1 MLDEDTAGGLE
12 LSAEEREYFL
22 SLLEEEGVALTP
34 PGVILRRDGDGA
46 PPLSFAQQR
55 LWFLDQLVPNGSF
68 YNIPSPV
75 RLRGRLAVTAL
86 EQSLNEIVR
95 RHEVLRTTFPSADGQ
110 PVQAVA
116 APRPLTLS
124 IIDLRRLPEALEAAG
139 HLAAAEAQRPFNLS
153 EGGPLRA
160 NLLRLGEEDYVVL
173 LTMHHIAADGWSMS
187 VLMREV
193 AALYETYAAGRPSPL
208 DALPLQ
214 YGDYA
219 VWQRGRLRG
228 ERLEAQLA
236 YWRRSLEGAPPV
248 LELPSDRPRPALQ
261 SHRGGETQVV
271 LPLALY
277 EALKAV
283 SLEHG
288 VTLFMTALAAFKV
301 LLARYAGQEDV
312 VVGTSI
318 AGRTR
323 EELEGLI
330 GFFVNTLVLRT
341 DLSGDPPFTELLGR
355 VREVTLG
362 AYEHQDLPFERLVEE
377 LQPERDLRRQ
387 PLFQVMAVGQN
398 TPAGALEMPGLTL
411 GMLPGGWVTAKFD
424 LTLQTVETGRGL
436 LVSLEYSADLFEEET
451 IRRML
456 GHYRRLLECVA
467 ADPQRRLSDLE
478 LLTDGEREQVVR
490 RWNDTRE
497 TWPEASLLDL
507 FESQAGRTPDA
518 PAVEFEDRQL
528 SYRELSERADRVAH
542 RLRELGVAADSRVG
556 VCVERGL
563 QTAVAVLGVL
573 KAGGAY
579 VPLDPAYPTDRLA
592 FMLKDS
598 GCTVML
604 TGGQQPAGLTETGA
618 RVLSLDEDWHHL
630 PDVDERHA
638 HAPVH
643 PDSLAYVIYTS
654 GSTGRP
660 KGVAMQHRALV
671 NLIRWQLSE
680 LPDPARTLQF
690 ASLSFDVSFQEMF
703 STWCA
708 GGTLLLVSDEL
719 RRDPH
724 ALLSFM
730 SERRVER
737 IFLPFVYLQH
747 LAEAYAEGGPEPES
761 LREIVTAGERLEV
774 TAQIARL
781 CGRVRCR
788 LHNHYGP
795 TETHA
800 ATAHTLSGAPNEWPL
815 LPPVGRPI
823 TNAQVYLLDRRL
835 RPVPI
840 GVAGEVYIGGAG
852 VSRGYMERPGLTAE
866 RFIPDPFGAEAGGRL
881 YRTGDLARHLSSG
894 EIEFLGRADS
904 QVKVRGYRIELG
916 EVEATLRRHPLVLHA
931 AVGTAG
937 EGASKRLVAYVVPS
951 QKSDPPVAELQ
962 RWLRE
967 QLPEYMTPAD
977 WVVLDELPLTA
988 SGKVNRAALP
998 EPAAPGRD
1006 TGRSFL
1012 AARTPIEE
1020 VISAIWRQV
1029 LGAERVGRD
1038 DNFFRLGGHSLLAT
1052 KVVARVREAFGVEL
1066 PVRALFESPTL
1077 AEFSAR
1083 VESLAR
1089 AGAGLDAPPLRP
1101 APVEGSIPL
1110 SYAQQRLWFLDQL
1123 TPGSN
1128 AYNLPAAMYIDAR
1141 LDVTALE
1148 QALGEV
1154 VRRHEALRTT
1164 FAVVGSEPTQL
1175 IRTAGPLSLPL
1186 VDLSGLGEVERE
1198 AEAERLRHEDALK
1211 PFDLAAGP
1219 LLRAALIRLGEERY
1233 LCLVNTHHIVSDGW
1247 SLGVLLHELNA
1258 LYESFSSGL
1267 PSPLAELEVQYAD
1280 YAAWQRG
1287 WLRGEV
1293 LEAELDYWKRRLG
1306 GAPTLLELG
1315 AERPR
1320 EALRTRRGAHCPVT
1334 FSAGLTRALR
1344 EFSWRE
1350 GASLFMT
1357 LMAGFH
1363 ALLQRYTGQS
1373 DILVGTP
1380 VAGRGRVELEPLIGF
1395 FVNMIPIRTSFGE
1408 APTFRGLLEQVR
1420 ESALSAYAHQDLPF
1434 DKLVEELQPKR
1445 APGRN
1450 PLFQAILAL
1459 QNSPPPEPGGAPLAS
1474 PPAGTPVNADTKFDL
1489 EVHLRDTP
1497 ESISGDFVYSPELFE
1512 PSLIARM
1519 AEHFRLLLEKALA
1532 APDAELAS
1540 LSLLD
1545 EAEYRQVVE
1554 EWNDT
1559 AVPFPLDAC
1568 IHQLF
1573 EQEAARRP
1581 DAVAVEFEGEN
1592 ITYAELNRR
1601 ANVLA
1606 HALRRQGVGPEVF
1619 VGVMLERSADLIV
1632 ALLAVVKAGGVYVPL
1647 NLSDPP
1653 TRARFIL
1660 EDASISMLLTSA
1672 SIAPRVRA
1680 EGLTAICVDAAEYR
1694 PGGHDAARDDNPDG
1708 VVTAENLAYLMYT
1721 SGSTGLP
1728 KGACITHRNIVALVK
1743 GANYA
1748 DLTSGDVFMQFAPA
1762 SFDASTFEIWACL
1775 LNGARLVVHPP
1786 SMPSL
1791 RELSEFVARAQVTTL
1806 FLTTGLFHQFVDA
1819 NASGVGAVRQLL
1831 TGGDALSPSHLDK
1844 ALEQLEGCLVVN
1856 CYGPTETTVMACCHQ
1871 ARPGRPAAATVPI
1884 GRPISNARVYVMS
1897 AGQPAGVGE
1906 RGELF
1911 IGGAGLGRGYH
1922 RRPELTAERFVPDAY
1937 GPAPGA
1943 RLYQTGDAACYL
1955 SQGEI
1960 QFLGR
1965 LDGQVKI
1972 NGFRIEPG
1980 EVEAALSQHPAV
1992 SAALVAARAD
2002 DVGDKR
2008 LVAYVV
2014 ARAGGSVPGGE
2025 ELRSYLRE
2033 RVPEYMVPSA
2043 CVVLNALPLTLH
2055 GKVDRAA
2062 LPAPQ
2067 AVLRGSGRHYVAPRN
2082 DLQRQ
2087 LVEIWEELF
2096 KVHPIGLTDDFFELG
2111 GHSLLMLMLI
2121 ERVEERTGKRVPMA
2135 SLFGEPTVE
2144 RLSELIGHG
2153 KESSFQPLLVP
2164 LRTEGARPP
2173 LFGPHASGGNV
2184 WCYTDLARHLGGQ
2197 PFYGVQPSE
2206 PKEGLVA
2213 HADIAS
2219 MASDY
2224 VEAIRGFR
2232 PAGPYFLT
2240 GWSMGGVIAFE
2251 MARQLQAR
2259 GEQVALLAL
2268 LDAYAPTGREPEYE
2282 RAALLS
2288 MFARDLGLTSEN
2300 VSTPFEEVALLP
2312 PMAQLRKVWAEVR
2325 SAGLVPVDMTLVEFH
2340 KLFEVFKVNANTMR
2354 GYVPGEYG
2362 GRVTLFRAEPIRW
2375 WSGGPDE
2382 VGGGHH
2388 DGSGV
2393 ARLADPSNG
2402 WGALAGGGV
2411 EVHEVPGDHY
2421 SMLREPHARLLAE
2434 RLRACFESTLK
2445 MSDL

>member
-1 MLDEDTAGGLE
+1 MYTQDTAHGAG
-12 LSAEEREYFL
+12 LSAEEQEIFL
-22 SLLEEEGVALTP
+22 SLLEEEGVSFVPLAGLT
-34 PGVILRRDGDGA
+34 RRDRSEGL
-46 PPLSFAQQR
+46 PLSFAQQR
-55 LWFLDQLVPNGSF
+55 LWFLDQLVPNSSF
-68 YNIPSPV
+68 YNIPNAV
-75 RLRGRLAVTAL
+75 RLQGRLAAAAL
-86 EQSLNEIVR
+86 EQSLDEIVR
-95 RHEVLRTTFPSADGQ
+95 RHEVLRTAFLSEGGQ
-110 PVQAVA
+110 PVQVI
-116 APRPLTLS
+116 APPRHRALPV
-124 IIDLRRLPEALEAAG
+124 IDLRRSADAERAARL
-139 HLAAAEAQRPFNLS
+139 LAAEDAQRPFDLS
-153 EGGPLRA
+153 RGVPLRA
-160 NLLRLGEEDYVVL
+160 TLLRLAEDDHVVL
-173 LTMHHIAADGWSMS
+173 LTMHHIASDGWSMGL
-187 VLMREV
+187 LMKEV
-193 AALYETYAAGRPSPL
+193 AALYEAYAGGRPSPL
-208 DALPLQ
+208 EELRLQ

-219 VWQRGRLRG
+219 VWQRGWLRG
-228 ERLEAQLA
+228 ERLDAQLS
-236 YWRRSLEGAPPV
+236 YWTRRLGGAPPV

-261 SHRGGETQVV
+261 SHRGGELQLV
-271 LPLALY
+271 LPPALY
-277 EALKAV
+277 ETLKAI
-283 SLEHG
+283 SLERG

-341 DLSGDPPFTELLGR
+341 DLGGDPPFTELLGR

-398 TPAGALEMPGLTL
+398 TPAGGLEMPGLTL
-411 GMLPGGWVTAKFD
+411 SLLPGGWVTAKFD
-424 LTLQTVETGRGL
+424 LTLQIVETGRGL
-436 LVSLEYSADLFEEET
+436 LVSLEYSADLFEAET
-451 IRRML
+451 IGRML

-467 ADPQRRLSDLE
+467 ADPRRRLSDLE
-478 LLTDGEREQVVR
+478 MLTEGEREQVVR
-490 RWNDTRE
+490 RWNDRRE
-497 TWPEASLLDL
+497 TRAEASLPDL
-507 FESQAGRTPDA
+507 FESQVGRTPDA
-518 PAVEFEDRQL
+518 PAVEFEGRHL
-528 SYRELSERADRVAH
+528 SYRELGDRADRLGR
-542 RLRELGVAADSRVG
+542 RLRESGVGADARVG

-563 QTAVAVLGVL
+563 ETAVAVLGVL

-579 VPLDPAYPTDRLA
+579 VPLDPAYPADRLA
-592 FMLKDS
+592 FMLEDS
-598 GCTVML
+598 GCTVLL
-604 TGGQQPAGLTETGA
+604 TGGPRPAGLPETNAG
-618 RVLSLDEDWHHL
+618 VLSLGEDWYHL
-630 PDVDERHA
+630 ADARDRHTPA
-638 HAPVH
+638 RVH

-671 NLIRWQLSE
+671 NLVRWQSSE
-680 LPDPARTLQF
+680 MPDPARTLQF

-708 GGTLLLVSDEL
+708 GGTLLLVGDEL

-724 ALLSFM
+724 ALLRFM

-737 IFLPFVYLQH
+737 IFVPFVYLQH

-761 LREIVTAGERLEV
+761 LREIVTAGEQLEV

-800 ATAHTLSGAPNEWPL
+800 ATAHTLGGAPDEWPA
-815 LPPVGRPI
+815 LPPIGRPI
-823 TNAQVYLLDRRL
+823 TNAQVYLLDGRL

-840 GVAGEVYIGGAG
+840 GVAGEVYVGGAG
-852 VSRGYMERPGLTAE
+852 VARGYLGRPGLTAG

-881 YRTGDLARHLSSG
+881 YRTGDLARYLSGG

-931 AVGTAG
+931 AVAATG
-937 EGASKRLVAYVVPS
+937 EGASKRLAAYVVPS
-951 QKSDPPVAELQ
+951 RKSDPPVAELQ

-967 QLPEYMTPAD
+967 QLPEYMTPSD

-998 EPAAPGRD
+998 APAAQGRD
-1006 TGRSFL
+1006 AGRGFL
-1012 AARTPIEE
+1012 AARTPVEE
-1020 VISAIWRQV
+1020 VLAAVWRQV

-1052 KVVARVREAFGVEL
+1052 KVVSRVRDNFKVEL
-1066 PVRALFESPTL
+1066 PVRVLFESPTL

-1089 AGAGLDAPPLRP
+1089 SGVGLEAPPLVP
-1101 APVEGSIPL
+1101 APVNGSIPL

-1123 TPGSN
+1123 MPGSN
-1128 AYNLPAAMYIDAR
+1128 AYNLPAAMYLTAK
-1141 LDVTALE
+1141 LDVAALE

-1164 FAVVGSEPTQL
+1164 FAAVGGEPAQV
-1175 IRTAGPLSLPL
+1175 IGPAGPLRLPL
-1186 VDLSGLGEVERE
+1186 VDLRGLGEAERE
-1198 AEAERLRHEDALK
+1198 AEAERLMGEDALR

-1219 LLRAALIRLGEERY
+1219 LLRAALIRLEEERH

-1247 SLGVLLHELNA
+1247 SLGVLLDELNA
-1258 LYESFSSGL
+1258 LYESFSKGL
-1267 PSPLAELEVQYAD
+1267 PSPLPELEIQYAD
-1280 YAAWQRG
+1280 YVAWQRG

-1293 LEAELDYWKRRLG
+1293 LEAELEYWRRRLG

-1315 AERPR
+1315 TARPGR
-1320 EALRTRRGAHCPVT
+1320 TLRTLRGARRPVS
-1334 FSAGLTRALR
+1334 FPEGLTRALR

-1350 GASLFMT
+1350 GATLFMT

-1363 ALLQRYTGQS
+1363 ALLHRYTGQG

-1380 VAGRGRVELEPLIGF
+1380 VAGRGQVELEPLIGF

-1408 APTFRGLLEQVR
+1408 APTFRMLLEQVR

-1459 QNSPPPEPGGAPLAS
+1459 QNSPTAGQGGAAFAS
-1474 PPAGTPVNADTKFDL
+1474 LPAGAPVNADTKFDL

-1497 ESISGDFVYSPELFE
+1497 QGLDGDFVYSPELFE
-1512 PSLIARM
+1512 PDLVERM
-1519 AEHFRLLLEKALA
+1519 VEHFRLLLEKALA

-1545 EAEYRQVVE
+1545 GAEYRRVVE

-1559 AVPFPLDAC
+1559 AVEFPSDAC
-1568 IHQLF
+1568 VHQLI

-1592 ITYAELNRR
+1592 LTYAGLNRR

-1619 VGVMLERSADLIV
+1619 VGVMLERSADLVV
-1632 ALLAVVKAGGVYVPL
+1632 ALLAVAKAGGVYVPL

-1653 TRARFIL
+1653 PRVRFII
-1660 EDASISMLLTSA
+1660 EDAGLGLLLTSA
-1672 SIAPRVRA
+1672 ARAPHARA
-1680 EGLTAICVDAAEYR
+1680 DGLTVICVDAAEYR
-1694 PGGHDAARDDNPDG
+1694 PGGHDAARVDNPDG
-1708 VVTAENLAYLMYT
+1708 GATAENLAYLMYT
-1721 SGSTGLP
+1721 SGSTGTP
-1728 KGACITHRNIVALVK
+1728 KGACVTHRNVVALVK

-1748 DLTSGDVFMQFAPA
+1748 DLGPDDVFMQFAPA

-1775 LNGARLVVHPP
+1775 LSGARLVVHPP

-1819 NASGVGAVRQLL
+1819 NVHGPRAVRHLL
-1831 TGGDALSPSHLDK
+1831 TGGDVLSPGHLNK
-1844 ALEQLEGCLVVN
+1844 ALEQFEGCHVVN
-1856 CYGPTETTVMACCHQ
+1856 CYGPTETTVMACCYR
-1871 ARPGRPAAATVPI
+1871 ARPGQALTTVPI

-1897 AGQPAGVGE
+1897 AGRPAGVGE

-1922 RRPELTAERFVPDAY
+1922 RRPGLTAERFVPDAY
-1937 GPAPGA
+1937 GPVPGA

-1965 LDGQVKI
+1965 LDGQVKV

-2002 DVGDKR
+2002 APGDKR

-2014 ARAGGSVPGGE
+2014 ARAGEPVPDGE
-2025 ELRSYLRE
+2025 ELRGYLRE
-2033 RVPEYMVPSA
+2033 RLPEYMVPSA
-2043 CVVLNALPLTLH
+2043 CVILDTMPLTPH

-2067 AVLRGSGRHYVAPRN
+2067 AVPRGAGTQYVAPRN

-2087 LVEIWEELF
+2087 LVAIWEELF
-2096 KVHPIGLTDDFFELG
+2096 KVHPIGLNDNFFELG
-2111 GHSLLMLMLI
+2111 GHSLLMIMLVA
-2121 ERVEERTGKRVPMA
+2121 RVEERLGKRVTMA
-2135 SLFGEPTVE
+2135 ELFSEPTIG
-2144 RLSELIGHG
+2144 RLAELIGHG
-2153 KESSFQPLLVP
+2153 KESAFQPLLVP
-2164 LRTEGARPP
+2164 MRTGGARPP
-2173 LFGPHASGGNV
+2173 FFAPHAGGGHV
-2184 WCYTDLARHLGGQ
+2184 WCYKDLVSHLGDQ
-2197 PFYGVQPSE
+2197 PFYGVQPRE
-2206 PKEGLVA
+2206 PEAGLGAHPDIVA
-2213 HADIAS
+2213 

-2224 VEAIRGFR
+2224 VEAVRGFR
-2232 PAGPYFLT
+2232 PAGPYFLA

-2251 MARQLQAR
+2251 MARQLEAR
-2259 GEQVALLAL
+2259 GERVALLAL
-2268 LDAYAPTGREPEYE
+2268 LDAYAPTGREPEHG

-2300 VSTPFEEVALLP
+2300 VGASFEEVASLP
-2312 PMAQLRKVWAEVR
+2312 PMAQLRKVWAEAK
-2325 SAGLVPVDMTLVEFH
+2325 SAGLLPGDMTLVEFR
-2340 KLFEVFKVNANTMR
+2340 KLFEVFKVNANTTR
-2354 GYVPGEYG
+2354 GYAPGPYG
-2362 GRVTLFRAEPIRW
+2362 GRVTLFRAAPTRW
-2375 WSGGPDE
+2375 RGLGPEDAAD
-2382 VGGGHH
+2382 GHH
-2388 DGSGV
+2388 DGPGQAS
-2393 ARLADPSNG
+2393 LTDPTSG
-2402 WGALAGGGV
+2402 WGALAAGGV

-2421 SMLREPHARLLAE
+2421 SVLRGPHARALAG
-2434 RLRACFESTLK
+2434 RLRACAESTLK
-2445 MSDL
+2445 RFDL